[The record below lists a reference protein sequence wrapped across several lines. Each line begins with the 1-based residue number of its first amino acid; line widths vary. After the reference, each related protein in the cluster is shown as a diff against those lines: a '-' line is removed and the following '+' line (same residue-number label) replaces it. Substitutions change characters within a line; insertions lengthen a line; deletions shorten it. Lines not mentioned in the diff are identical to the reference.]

1 MNMSTKLKKRLR
13 SQAGETIA
21 EVLVAML
28 ISVLA
33 LTMLAVM
40 ISSTLSMV
48 NKSKLKM
55 NDYYDANRILE
66 MQPDSS
72 DNENVT
78 VSTDKKISI
87 QSAEDMVA
95 NKLNVTG
102 IDIKLYRND
111 TFSKPVFAYCGTES
125 TG

>member
-1 MNMSTKLKKRLR
+1 MKTKLKKKLR

-21 EVLVAML
+21 EVLIAML
-28 ISVLA
+28 VSVLA

-55 NDYYDANRILE
+55 NDYYDANRVLE
-66 MQPDSS
+66 IQPADS
-72 DNENVT
+72 DNASVT
-78 VSTDKKISI
+78 VSTGKISI
-87 QSAEDMVA
+87 QSDGDMSV

-102 IDIKLYRND
+102 IDVKLYKND
-111 TFSKPVFAYCGTES
+111 TFSNPVYAYCGTES

>member
-1 MNMSTKLKKRLR
+1 MKTKLKNRLR
-13 SQAGETIA
+13 SQAGESIA

-55 NDYYDANRILE
+55 NEYYDANRVLE
-66 MQPDSS
+66 MQPDST
-72 DNENVT
+72 DNTNVT
-78 VSTDKKISI
+78 VSTGKISI
-87 QSAEDMVA
+87 KSAGDMAVA
-95 NKLNVTG
+95 ELNVTG
-102 IDIKLYRND
+102 IDVTMYRND
-111 TFSKPVFAYCGTES
+111 TFSKPVYAYHVTEGT
-125 TG
+125 G

>member
-1 MNMSTKLKKRLR
+1 MKTKLKKKFR

-28 ISVLA
+28 VSVLA

-40 ISSTLSMV
+40 ISSTFSMV

-55 NDYYDANRILE
+55 NDYYDANRVLE
-66 MQPDSS
+66 IQPADS
-72 DNENVT
+72 DNTSVT
-78 VSTDKKISI
+78 VSTGKISI
-87 QSAEDMVA
+87 KSEDTA
-95 NKLNVTG
+95 ATELNVTG
-102 IDIKLYRND
+102 IDVRLYRND
-111 TFSKPVFAYCGTES
+111 TFSKPVYVYCGIES